1 MSYCMVTLEVT
12 LWPCE
17 ERTTGRTTK
26 PRIFRVTIPKRLLH
40 DIREAKKLCKEN
52 GLVFD
57 IKPDIRLAIEKAVE
71 EARRAVAEGIGSERP
86 E

>member
-1 MSYCMVTLEVT
+1 MAV
-12 LWPCE
+12 
-17 ERTTGRTTK
+17 RRKDDRQDDKTTV
-26 PRIFRVTIPKRLLH
+26 FRVTIPKRLLH
-40 DIREAKKLCKEN
+40 DIREVKKLCREH

-57 IKPDIRLAIEKAVE
+57 IKPDICLAIEKAVE